1 MNSAS
6 GAGQKKKR
14 KRKEEGKCRRER
26 GTRNSNRAYN
36 VIFGL
41 VRLLQI

>member
-1 MNSAS
+1 MNSARD
-6 GAGQKKKR
+6 AGQKKKR
-14 KRKEEGKCRRER
+14 KKKEEGKCRRER
-26 GTRNSNRAYN
+26 GTRNPNGAYS

>member
-1 MNSAS
+1 MNIAR
-6 GAGQKKKR
+6 GAGQEKKR

-26 GTRNSNRAYN
+26 GTRNPNGDYN